1 KEMLP
6 NNTQRHNNNNSGELS
21 RRGSNSYSRQSSGL
35 TVMIDFLSDVDDHI
49 NTFTILKN
57 EDDKKHEQSHATTSK
72 SLPFISTHAPF
83 FFKFAQLQFTKK
95 KGVIFDNQNLL
106 LYCPPEKSYEQM
118 NTLFLDVLSEAKIT
132 RTNGRTLSFNSK
144 PAIRGVTK
152 SKSDGCVAID
162 FGERRICSSYY
173 KLRHYYTV
181 AAMHCAI
188 GDWKVTEEIDTNSW
202 YMLIEHK
209 NDKPLKKSWTD
220 PSMENHDE
228 EILSQVQN
236 PYHRTNLSDNFALVL
251 TGFEIYGTL
260 ELLQSISP
268 KI

>member
-1 KEMLP
+1 GHP
-6 NNTQRHNNNNSGELS
+6 NTNTNSHSTQRHNNNNSGELS

-35 TVMIDFLSDVDDHI
+35 NVMIDFLSDVDDHI

-132 RTNGRTLSFNSK
+132 RANGR
-144 PAIRGVTK
+144 V
-152 SKSDGCVAID
+152 
-162 FGERRICSSYY
+162 SSWPQCIAQ
-173 KLRHYYTV
+173 LETGRV
-181 AAMHCAI
+181 SR
-188 GDWKVTEEIDTNSW
+188 V
-202 YMLIEHK
+202 IEYK
-209 NDKPLKKSWTD
+209 NDKPLKKTGQIHQWKIMTKKF
-220 PSMENHDE
+220 
-228 EILSQVQN
+228 
-236 PYHRTNLSDNFALVL
+236 YHNFRIIITAK
-251 TGFEIYGTL
+251 F
-260 ELLQSISP
+260 
-268 KI
+268 K